1 MMSTLQ
7 LIINVILTL
16 GLPPMIGFVYW
27 FSRLYA
33 QRLPEYQRAALE
45 QFARQAVRYVEQR
58 YTHNPSK
65 KSLAESAIT
74 DLFLSFNLPVPGK
87 AALDVAIEAAVHE
100 LRSSSPPK
108 AG

>member
-1 MMSTLQ
+1 MNTVQMILD
-7 LIINVILTL
+7 VILTL
-16 GLPPMIGFVYW
+16 GLPPMIGVVYW
-27 FSRLYA
+27 FSRLYT
-33 QRLPEYQRAALE
+33 QRLPEYQRVALE
-45 QFARQAVRYVEQR
+45 QFAKQSVRYVEQR

-100 LRSSSPPK
+100 LQSSSSPK
-108 AG
+108 AK